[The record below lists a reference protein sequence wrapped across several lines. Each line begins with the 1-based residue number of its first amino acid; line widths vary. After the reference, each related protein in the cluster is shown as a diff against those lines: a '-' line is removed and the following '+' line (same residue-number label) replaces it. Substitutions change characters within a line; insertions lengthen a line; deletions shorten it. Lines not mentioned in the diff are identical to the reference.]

1 MKLFNQLNLYLFLLL
16 LPGCF
21 EHYSNKAQDV
31 SHMNSLKTY
40 QKKRSFKKT
49 PEPKGSLKKSKSK
62 QPIFVIQKHDAS
74 HLHYDVRFEIDGV
87 LTSWAVPKG
96 PPKKVGEKRLAIQT
110 EDHPMAY
117 AQFAGEIPKGN
128 YGAGTVEIW
137 DHGTYENIKESQS
150 MAESLEK
157 GLIEVYLH
165 GERLDAP
172 YALIK
177 TKFGNGKN
185 SWLMTRMRKKR

>member
-1 MKLFNQLNLYLFLLL
+1 MKTLT
-16 LPGCF
+16 
-21 EHYSNKAQDV
+21 
-31 SHMNSLKTY
+31 TY
-40 QKKRSFKKT
+40 RKKRKFKET
-49 PEPKGSLKKSKSK
+49 PEPKGSAKIPKSK

-74 HLHYDVRFEIDGV
+74 HLHYDVRLEINGV

-110 EDHPMAY
+110 EDHPMEY
-117 AQFAGEIPKGN
+117 AKFAGEIPKGN

-137 DHGTYENIKESQS
+137 DHGTYENIKSAS
-150 MAESLEK
+150 MGTCLDD

-165 GERLDAP
+165 GKRLDAP

-177 TKFGNGKN
+177 TKYDTGKN
-185 SWLMTRMRKKR
+185 SWLMTRLRKKR

>member
-1 MKLFNQLNLYLFLLL
+1 MYALFIIVCLLL

-21 EHYSNKAQDV
+21 DHPNNKVQEV
-31 SHMNSLKTY
+31 SPMNSLKTY
-40 QKKRSFKKT
+40 HKKRSFKKT
-49 PEPKGSLKKSKSK
+49 PEPKGAIKKTKSK

-74 HLHYDVRFEIDGV
+74 HLHYDVRLEIDGV

-110 EDHPMAY
+110 EDHPMDY
-117 AQFAGEIPKGN
+117 ATFEGEIPEGN

-137 DHGTYENIKESQS
+137 DHGTYENIKTSS
-150 MAESLEK
+150 MSSCLEQ

-165 GERLDAP
+165 GKLLDAP

-177 TKFGNGKN
+177 TKLRSGEN

>member
-1 MKLFNQLNLYLFLLL
+1 MKTL
-16 LPGCF
+16 
-21 EHYSNKAQDV
+21 S
-31 SHMNSLKTY
+31 TY
-40 QKKRSFKKT
+40 HKKRKFKET
-49 PEPKGSLKKSKSK
+49 PEPKGSAKIPKSK

-74 HLHYDVRFEIDGV
+74 HLHYDVRLEIDGV

-117 AQFAGEIPKGN
+117 AKFAGEIPEGN

-137 DHGTYENIKESQS
+137 DHGTYDNIKFKDDKEVPMSS
-150 MAESLEK
+150 CLK
-157 GLIEVYLH
+157 NGIVEVYLH

-177 TKFGNGKN
+177 TKYGNGKN
-185 SWLMTRMRKKR
+185 NWLMTRMRKKR